1 MEVTYDGT
9 CFGCGERNPNGLRMR
24 FEPDGEES
32 ACELSVPERYQSW
45 LGIVHGGMVALMLDE
60 AVGWAA
66 WHAGR
71 PSVTGKLEVRLRQ
84 PLKVG
89 ERIRV
94 AGRIERTR
102 RNLVYTTAYVDR
114 VRERHGFSVF
124 AEQAAPQLIRL
135 GVSVRMDTLRSG
147 EEGPKSADSS
157 SKRWSGAGDSNPGP
171 HGPEPC
177 ALPDCAS
184 PRRREASNANSS
196 VPEALPA
203 PASCRRGS

>member
-9 CFGCGERNPNGLRMR
+9 CFGCGEQNPNGLRMH
-24 FEPDGEES
+24 FEPRDGES
-32 ACELSVPERYQSW
+32 VCEFAVPQRYQSW
-45 LGIVHGGMVALMLDE
+45 QGIVHGGVVALMLDE

-102 RNLVYTTAYVDR
+102 RNLTYTTAYVDR
-114 VRERHGFSVF
+114 LSDGVRV
-124 AEQAAPQLIRL
+124 ADATA
-135 GVSVRMDTLRSG
+135 TLM
-147 EEGPKSADSS
+147 E
-157 SKRWSGAGDSNPGP
+157 
-171 HGPEPC
+171 
-177 ALPDCAS
+177 
-184 PRRREASNANSS
+184 
-196 VPEALPA
+196 A
-203 PASCRRGS
+203 PAEVTAPLP